1 MVTWKFENIDSIG
14 TLSVRNIFVVESI
27 DLIWYQKM
35 LVEIAICSLAVVWQI
50 NLLFLR
56 QLVQAI
62 LLVSYQLFNF
72 KQYEKDNE

>member
-56 QLVQAI
+56 QLA
-62 LLVSYQLFNF
+62 
-72 KQYEKDNE
+72 

>member
-14 TLSVRNIFVVESI
+14 TLSVRNILVVESI
-27 DLIWYQKM
+27 YLIWYQKM

-56 QLVQAI
+56 QLALAI
-62 LLVSYQLFNF
+62 LLISISPH
-72 KQYEKDNE
+72 

>member
-1 MVTWKFENIDSIG
+1 MVTWRFENIDTIG

-27 DLIWYQKM
+27 YLIWYQKM

-56 QLVQAI
+56 
-62 LLVSYQLFNF
+62 
-72 KQYEKDNE
+72 

>member
-14 TLSVRNIFVVESI
+14 TLSVRNILVVESI
-27 DLIWYQKM
+27 YLIWYQKM

-56 QLVQAI
+56 QLALAI
-62 LLVSYQLFNF
+62 LLVSISAR
-72 KQYEKDNE
+72 

>member
-14 TLSVRNIFVVESI
+14 TLSVSNIFVVESI
-27 DLIWYQKM
+27 DLIRYQKM

-56 QLVQAI
+56 
-62 LLVSYQLFNF
+62 
-72 KQYEKDNE
+72 